1 MNVKVRTKIG
11 FTSQVYAPPRAE
23 SVAMSDEGLLCASIV
38 EAVGTEQVVTFDG
51 GWGQSISGGGTEEV
65 STTEGIW

>member
-1 MNVKVRTKIG
+1 MKEKLKLG
-11 FTSQVYAPPRAE
+11 FFSQVYAPPRAE

-51 GWGQSISGGGTEEV
+51 GWGQSISGGGTEGV
-65 STTEGIW
+65 STTEGDWGD

>member
-1 MNVKVRTKIG
+1 MKEKTKIG

-65 STTEGIW
+65 SAKDGTW

>member
-1 MNVKVRTKIG
+1 MKEKTKIG

-51 GWGQSISGGGTEEV
+51 GWGQSISGGGTEGV
-65 STTEGIW
+65 STKNGDWGD

>member
-1 MNVKVRTKIG
+1 MKEKLKFG
-11 FTSQVYAPPRAE
+11 FFSQVYAPPRAE

-65 STTEGIW
+65 STTEGDWGD

>member
-1 MNVKVRTKIG
+1 MKEKTKIG

-51 GWGQSISGGGTEEV
+51 GWGQSISGGGTEGV
-65 STTEGIW
+65 STKKGDWGD

>member
-1 MNVKVRTKIG
+1 MKEKTKIG

-65 STTEGIW
+65 SATEGTW